1 VEIGS
6 PVKKERVEKESAAS
20 PLAER
25 QSKANELGLH
35 FFVRHLSIY

>member
-1 VEIGS
+1 MEVAS
-6 PVKKERVEKESAAS
+6 PLKKERVEKESAS

-25 QSKANELGLH
+25 QSKANELGSH